1 MPWEK
6 HGALNKSRR
15 YLLKCLS
22 LCFVDSRSKAW
33 LNGDWTLLKVKGRE
47 VSEGI
52 SGILGSRTVFPMDGL
67 AECLLE

>member
-1 MPWEK
+1 MAEW
-6 HGALNKSRR
+6 GL
-15 YLLKCLS
+15 
-22 LCFVDSRSKAW
+22 DSFEGERQ
-33 LNGDWTLLKVKGRE
+33 E